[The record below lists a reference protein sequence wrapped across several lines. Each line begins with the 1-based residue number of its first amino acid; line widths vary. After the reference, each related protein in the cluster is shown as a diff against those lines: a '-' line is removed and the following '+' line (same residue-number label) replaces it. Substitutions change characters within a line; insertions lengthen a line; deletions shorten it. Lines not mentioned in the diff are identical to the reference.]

1 MPANRGQGAMRAA
14 RAFTLVDLMVAL
26 AITSILL
33 AMAVPS
39 YGAYM
44 LKSRRA
50 EGRTALVLAM
60 QDQERFYSLH
70 NTYAAFSGASPDP
83 AGQFRWWSGASAATS
98 AYELRA
104 VACPGSDLRACV
116 EIRAV
121 PGTNR
126 VDGRFRDPDCGTLA
140 LRSDGQRGAD
150 GEADRCWR

>member
-1 MPANRGQGAMRAA
+1 MPADRQQGAMPAGRG
-14 RAFTLVDLMVAL
+14 FTLVELMVAL

-33 AMAVPS
+33 AVAVPS
-39 YGAYM
+39 FGAYL

-70 NTYAAFSGASPDP
+70 NTYAAWSASTPDP
-83 AGQFRWWSGASAATS
+83 GGQFRWWSGASAAAS

-104 VACPGSDLRACV
+104 AACPGSDLRACV

-121 PGTNR
+121 PGTGR
-126 VDGRFRDPDCGTLA
+126 VDGRFRDPDCGTLV